1 MQKLRS
7 LPWLA
12 FGCCKPV
19 EAGARLQSLPGSGSD
34 LNALPNGLHNQNPMK
49 TQDKKSAT
57 DKFEAGQLLDVLR
70 AHTAMYMGVRKLS
83 ALSSFLDGWRFAL
96 NVYDIEFI
104 DPLPRDFHEWVAYP
118 LHFRESTSGYKNM
131 ILERVP
137 DKKKA
142 GLSDRF
148 FELLDEYRMRHAR
161 VVARLSAFAGREYF
175 LRFKSDGTYQQQN
188 IPRPLALGTYTLKL
202 IAYTNDPGFFVQFKS
217 DDPTVPPS
225 GRFYPVLRWFERD
238 FGTERDKLR
247 RFWTLRHS
255 SAGSRMTSSTGG
267 H

>member
-1 MQKLRS
+1 M
-7 LPWLA
+7 
-12 FGCCKPV
+12 
-19 EAGARLQSLPGSGSD
+19 GSRRDGT
-34 LNALPNGLHNQNPMK
+34 NQEPMK
-49 TQDKKSAT
+49 TQDQKER
-57 DKFEAGQLLDVLR
+57 DEQIRRGQLLDVLR
-70 AHTAMYMGVRKLS
+70 VRTAMYMGVRKLS

-104 DPLPRDFHEWVAYP
+104 DPLPRDFHDWVAYR
-118 LHFRESTSGYKNM
+118 LHFRGSTSGYKNM

-137 DKKKA
+137 DENEA
-142 GLSDRF
+142 VDRF

-175 LRFKSDGTYQQQN
+175 LRFKSDGTTTEK
-188 IPRPLALGTYTLKL
+188 IPRPLALGTYTLNL

-238 FGTERDKLR
+238 FGTERDKLEVLDVETFQRWITDDEQYR
-247 RFWTLRHS
+247 RALNRKS
-255 SAGSRMTSSTGG
+255 
-267 H
+267 